1 MRILIGYSRCKLTQ
15 AAFEAHGHD
24 AWTCV
29 LLPAAGKHLQ
39 MDVWDAIAQGWD
51 FAVLHPMCTYLTIS
65 AAWAYADPDFQKY
78 PGVGYH
84 QRVKPGTLVGHD
96 RRIARA
102 YELANFGKLLGLPF
116 PYVLENPGTS
126 FVNKA
131 LRPPDQVIHPYQF
144 GDDASKGTGLWRRA
158 DVPAL
163 RATQYVQPRWVC
175 CGLPLDMELVGN
187 RGCANCNGDNRPLP
201 RWANQTDSGQ
211 NRLSPSDNRWL
222 ERSSTYPGIAAALG
236 DQYGRWL
243 NQQEGIELRSAA

>member
-1 MRILIGYSRCKLTQ
+1 MVPVAKVLIGYSRCKLTQ

-24 AWTCV
+24 VWTCD
-29 LLPAAGKHLQ
+29 LLPAEGKHLR
-39 MDVWDAIAQGWD
+39 MDIWDAITMRDWD

-65 AAWAYADPDFQKY
+65 AAWAYADPDFHKY

-131 LRPPDQVIHPYQF
+131 LRPPDQIIHPYQF

-163 RATQYVQPRWVC
+163 RATAYVEPR
-175 CGLPLDMELVGN
+175 MVGH
-187 RGCANCNGDNRPLP
+187 LP

-211 NRLSPSDNRWL
+211 NRLSPGESRWL
-222 ERSSTYPGIAAALG
+222 ERSATYPGIAAALG

-243 NQQEGIELRSAA
+243 NQREESAIRSAA